1 MVFLRL
7 VNSMYYDS
15 TYICLALATLL
26 AAAFFGGMEIV
37 FLTANKLKIELDKKQ
52 GVFAS
57 GITGHFSQNPRT
69 FVAAMLIGQQLSF
82 VLYTYAGWQITKGYL
97 LTQIYAPY
105 LTFIVVLALFVLL
118 FLCFAEFVPKAFFA
132 HNPNRWLN
140 VFVLPLALFYGL
152 FFPLSL
158 LVAGTSSLTRKLFKN
173 QTDTQEEDA
182 DFGRIDLNEYI
193 EQATGNT
200 GHTKDIDHEIE
211 IFRNAL
217 DFSSVK
223 ARDCLVPRN
232 EIVAIE
238 ITDSISNLQKLFI
251 ETRLSKIMVYRES
264 IDHIIGYV
272 HSFELFKK
280 PEHIQHIL
288 RPVSFIPEPMP
299 ANEILELFIKQK
311 RNMVVVVDEFGGTA
325 GIITMEDIVEEIFG
339 EIEDEHDKS
348 EDTDKIISEGIYEL
362 SARLEIDYL
371 NKKYNLNLPV
381 NNDEYDT
388 LGGLILFLAGDIP
401 EEYARI
407 ETGNYALIPM
417 AVNKK
422 MIEMV
427 RLEVLN

>member
-1 MVFLRL
+1 MDGDPSFILIG
-7 VNSMYYDS
+7 S
-15 TYICLALATLL
+15 IALITSL
-26 AAAFFGGMEIV
+26 FFGGMEIV

-57 GITGHFSQNPRT
+57 GITSYFGQSPRT
-69 FVAAMLIGQQLSF
+69 FVATMLIGQQLSF
-82 VLYTYAGWQITKGYL
+82 VLYIYAVWNITKSFI
-97 LTQIYAPY
+97 LTQTEGPY
-105 LTFIVVLALFVLL
+105 LIAIVALLLFVLL
-118 FLCFAEFVPKAFFA
+118 FLCFAEFIPKALFA
-132 HNPNRWLN
+132 HNPNRWLSM
-140 VFVLPLALFYGL
+140 FSLPLALFFGIFY
-152 FFPLSL
+152 PLSL
-158 LVAGTSSLTRKLFKN
+158 IVTGVSSATRRIFKS
-173 QTDTQEEDA
+173 QTDTPKEDDA

-193 EQATGNT
+193 EQATGNIDQ
-200 GHTKDIDHEIE
+200 TKDIDHEIQ

-238 ITDSISNLQKLFI
+238 ITDTVTNLQKLFI
-251 ETRLSKIMVYRES
+251 ETRLSKVMVYRES

-272 HSFELFKK
+272 HSFELFRK
-280 PEHIQHIL
+280 PEHIQHVL

-311 RNMVVVVDEFGGTA
+311 RHMVVVVDEFGGTS

-348 EDTDKIISEGIYEL
+348 ENTESLISEGVYEF

-371 NKKYNLNLPV
+371 NQQYNLHLPV

-388 LGGLILFLAGDIP
+388 LGGLILFLTGDIP
-401 EEYARI
+401 EENTRI
-407 ETGNYALIPM
+407 ETENCVLIPM
-417 AVNKK
+417 TVNEK

-427 RLEVLN
+427 RLEVLD